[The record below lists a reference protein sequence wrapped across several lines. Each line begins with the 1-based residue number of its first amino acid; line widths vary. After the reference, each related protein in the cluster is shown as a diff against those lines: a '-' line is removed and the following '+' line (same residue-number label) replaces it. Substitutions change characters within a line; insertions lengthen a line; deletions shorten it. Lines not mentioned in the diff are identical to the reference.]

1 MDALL
6 LQLFEFY
13 EIVVFTSETAIN
25 GNSLLTALD
34 PNQLI
39 LYKLYRNSTKYVD
52 GVHVKVCVGGAP
64 TCVGGLLRVCGGS
77 YVCVGAP
84 TCVWGLLRVCV
95 GAPTW
100 LIIIILNLV
109 SIC

>member
-13 EIVVFTSETAIN
+13 EIVVFTSETAMS

-52 GVHVKVCVGGAP
+52 GVHVKVCMCVVCGGVLLRKGVCVG
-64 TCVGGLLRVCGGS
+64 GGLLRG
-77 YVCVGAP
+77 
-84 TCVWGLLRVCV
+84 
-95 GAPTW
+95 
-100 LIIIILNLV
+100 
-109 SIC
+109 

>member
-84 TCVWGLLRVCV
+84 TCVCGGSYVVNYHNLEL
-95 GAPTW
+95 GKYM
-100 LIIIILNLV
+100 LIS
-109 SIC
+109 SITD

>member
-52 GVHVKVCVGGAP
+52 GVHVKVCVGG
-64 TCVGGLLRVCGGS
+64 GS

-84 TCVWGLLRVCV
+84 TCVWGLLRVCGGSYV
-95 GAPTW
+95 VNYHNLELGKYM
-100 LIIIILNLV
+100 LIS
-109 SIC
+109 SITD

>member
-13 EIVVFTSETAIN
+13 EIVVFTSETAMS

-39 LYKLYRNSTKYVD
+39 LYKLYRNSTKYMD
-52 GVHVKVCVGGAP
+52 GVHVKVCVCVDVCGCVWV
-64 TCVGGLLRVCGGS
+64 CVGGCERGCCGE
-77 YVCVGAP
+77 YIN
-84 TCVWGLLRVCV
+84 W
-95 GAPTW
+95 
-100 LIIIILNLV
+100 
-109 SIC
+109 